1 MEFYIKFENKLRLL
15 GIIPP
20 LENFQEIVTK
30 VTELENRVDQI
41 QALLEQQ
48 N

>member
-1 MEFYIKFENKLRLL
+1 MEFYIKSENKLKLL
-15 GIIPP
+15 GITSS
-20 LENFQEIVTK
+20 LESFQEIVTK

-48 N
+48 S